1 MAKYKAGLNN
11 IKPVKLNNIVS
22 EMNTN
27 EDKSLF
33 EEIIEKSITVI
44 KNDNDILPIK
54 ELSSNIAYVN
64 LGDFDYNDFFDSLN
78 LYTRVDKIEYNS
90 SDELVNSLKEYEYV
104 IVGFHKSNK
113 SPFASYKFSEKE
125 KELLGLI
132 SKENKVILNVFAKP
146 YALMDIDTEK
156 ISSVMISYQNS
167 SVAQSKSA
175 QIIFGAIGS
184 DGKLPV
190 SLSKDFSTS

>member
-64 LGDFDYNDFFDSLN
+64 LGDSDYNDFFDSLN

-132 SKENKVILNVFAKP
+132 SKENKVILNVCKTLCFNGYRHRK
-146 YALMDIDTEK
+146 
-156 ISSVMISYQNS
+156 N
-167 SVAQSKSA
+167 
-175 QIIFGAIGS
+175 
-184 DGKLPV
+184 
-190 SLSKDFSTS
+190 